1 MCSVNIFEMP
11 LVLTIIQEAEKKI
24 FSVTGKEVKLEGY
37 QPEADH
43 TNPKKELLRKL
54 IVKHTGL
61 TWNEIKSKSRKN
73 EKVNAR
79 FIYSWIAVKILRQS
93 TILTGVDLDRD
104 HSTVINALNEVS
116 KSKKDNSQLWFSV
129 EFIIKQFNFE
139 NK

>member
-24 FSVTGKEVKLEGY
+24 YSVTGKEVKLEGY

-43 TNPKKELLRKL
+43 TNPKKQLLRNL
-54 IVKHTGL
+54 IVSHTGL

-73 EKVNAR
+73 ERVNAR

-104 HSTVINALNEVS
+104 HATVINALNEVS
-116 KSKKDNSQLWFSV
+116 KAKEDNNQLWIDIEIV
-129 EFIIKQFNFE
+129 IKQLNFFD
-139 NK
+139 K